1 MGAEEKTLDY
11 ESADL
16 SPELLSTKL
25 VGLALKSYSGA
36 RKVQIPHL

>member
-1 MGAEEKTLDY
+1 MSEEEKTLDY

-16 SPELLSTKL
+16 SPELLRTKL

-36 RKVQIPHL
+36 Q